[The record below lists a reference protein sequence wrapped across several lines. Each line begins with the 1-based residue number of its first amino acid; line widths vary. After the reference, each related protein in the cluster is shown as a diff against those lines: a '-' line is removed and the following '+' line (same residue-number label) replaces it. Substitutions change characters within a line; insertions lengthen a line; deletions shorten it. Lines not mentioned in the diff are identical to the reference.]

1 MSRPKPVVNM
11 TRTELVAEVR
21 RLRRIERLARI
32 APGFMASLNAEDPD
46 VVSTVV
52 TLLQTPPDVV
62 ALWIRANLK
71 AIERRFAS

>member
-32 APGFMASLNAEDPD
+32 VHDLDTTPLGSEKRA
-46 VVSTVV
+46 
-52 TLLQTPPDVV
+52 LLV
-62 ALWIRANLK
+62 ALWGVAAVDAR
-71 AIERRFAS
+71 

>member
-32 APGFMASLNAEDPD
+32 VHDLET
-46 VVSTVV
+46 TVLGIEKRA
-52 TLLQTPPDVV
+52 LLVE
-62 ALWIRANLK
+62 LWGSRSARCSWRCGARK
-71 AIERRFAS
+71 R